1 MMEKVAVSRR
11 SKSNPFYPPPQAKI
25 QAGHG
30 GAIETPTEVSA
41 YNMYVDVVL
50 SYSPICLCRV
60 STRVS
65 FLFVETKILDF

>member
-41 YNMYVDVVL
+41 VVDVVL
-50 SYSPICLCRV
+50 SYLFICSILPIC
-60 STRVS
+60 
-65 FLFVETKILDF
+65 

>member
-11 SKSNPFYPPPQAKI
+11 IKSNPFYPPPQAKI

-41 YNMYVDVVL
+41 CCVDAVL
-50 SYSPICLCRV
+50 SYVVCM
-60 STRVS
+60 
-65 FLFVETKILDF
+65 

>member
-41 YNMYVDVVL
+41 WYVDVVL
-50 SYSPICLCRV
+50 SYLFMQSLYRV
-60 STRVS
+60 SS
-65 FLFVETKILDF
+65 LFVETKILDF